1 MGVYFDIG
9 YMVKS
14 LPVLLSYVHI
24 TLGLTAAAVA
34 GGLAASI
41 FLAMA
46 VSKNIPVLAHFAR
59 VYISFMR
66 GTPFLVQLF
75 LFYFGLPELLI
86 RLGVTAA
93 HSVPG
98 IVYVALVFA
107 MHVGGYGAEILRTA
121 ILAVPSG
128 QLEAALSCGLS
139 EWQAYRQVVF
149 PQAVKIAAEPMVN
162 MVITTLK
169 DTSLVFNVGII
180 DMMRKADLLG
190 ANSQRN
196 LELYID
202 TAIIYVLLVLAL
214 HYGGKAVIRFIG
226 KKSKRERAEVQV
238 VEYC

>member
-66 GTPFLVQLF
+66 GTP
-75 LFYFGLPELLI
+75 
-86 RLGVTAA
+86 
-93 HSVPG
+93 
-98 IVYVALVFA
+98 
-107 MHVGGYGAEILRTA
+107 

-149 PQAVKIAAEPMVN
+149 PQAVKIAAEPVVN

>member
-1 MGVYFDIG
+1 MGVYFDFG

-14 LPVLLSYVHI
+14 LPLLLSYLHI
-24 TLGLTAAAVA
+24 TLGLTAVAVTGGMAAGA
-34 GGLAASI
+34 LLAVVVI
-41 FLAMA
+41 
-46 VSKNIPVLAHFAR
+46 KKIPVLAQLAKI
-59 VYISFMR
+59 YISFMR

-86 RLGVTAA
+86 QLGFTAA

-98 IVYVALVFA
+98 LIYVSLVFA
-107 MHVGGYGAEILRTA
+107 LHVGGYGAEILRTA
-121 ILAVPSG
+121 ILAVPAG

-139 EWQAYRQVVF
+139 EWQAYRQVIF
-149 PQAVKIAAEPMVN
+149 PQAAKIAAEPLMN
-162 MVITTLK
+162 TVITTLK

-202 TAIIYVLLVLAL
+202 TALIYILLVIAL
-214 HYGGKAVIRFIG
+214 HYGGRAAIG
-226 KKSKRERAEVQV
+226 HWSRKRGQKEVQE